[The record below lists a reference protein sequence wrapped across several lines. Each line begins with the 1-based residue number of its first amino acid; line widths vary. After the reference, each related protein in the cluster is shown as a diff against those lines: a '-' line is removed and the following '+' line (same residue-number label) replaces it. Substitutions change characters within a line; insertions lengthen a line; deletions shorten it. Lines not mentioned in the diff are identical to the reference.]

1 MAGNYKIKIEPILD
15 TAKLNQQLNQTK
27 QLKLSGA
34 GQTAGNSFMSGF
46 GRAIKERAKY
56 SIANFLIYGTQNA
69 IKDMV
74 ANVRELD
81 AAQTELRKVTDL
93 SGRSL
98 EKFTDQAYQVGSKV
112 AKTGTEIVQASTEF
126 AKMGKDTTTA
136 LQLSELASR
145 FQNIADTEI
154 DAATAAKFINSQ
166 LKAFGNTSTLQKFT
180 TDFSKAERIIDV
192 TNDTANK
199 FAVGT
204 NDLQNALTK
213 TGSALSVA
221 GNTFE
226 QTIGL
231 VTAGTEIMVGQ
242 PAKVGRGLRSIAI
255 NIANLARENE
265 YFEAAN
271 GKVKI
276 ALQDSNGEM
285 LSTYDIMAK
294 LAEKWGT
301 LNETEQTAIATS
313 LAGKTQF
320 EVFTNVMKNWAT
332 AAGVVDNAVKANGSS
347 LRENEKYLDSIEGKL
362 ANFQSAWEQLSY
374 HVVNSDFLKG
384 VIDLGTQ
391 LVKILDNLVQEFG
404 TLPTLIG
411 LIGTAFGVLKLGKI
425 AIGLTEVGSAIVGIN
440 KATVDLTGNK
450 AFSYLSKELTTWINT
465 GSILATNLPLIA
477 GGIAALGVAIGAIA
491 WDKYFSFDSSL
502 KRLNDYQDKLEKVTG
517 EIEALRQKRD
527 SDDGLTNAE
536 KTHLAVLEAE
546 ERSLER
552 QIKLEQQR
560 VQNAFKEDIS
570 TKQGKKY
577 QERTGPTQL
586 LDYQDSRKKE
596 LDLDSKILEKKE
608 QIADAEEKAQYY
620 RMRGDDQGVKTW
632 EATADAYTKQLDKM
646 YDKYVKLDAEAAEA
660 SANLG
665 AYWEQVSSSVDYDAL
680 SDVEKEKFDEIHKA
694 FIESQIDA
702 TNLKDSYTDVSNVIN
717 SAMDSLGH
725 ENLNLFDNIDMSSI
739 STVEDAITQI
749 YNQIQSLGEDAEISF
764 QVKTDDG
771 KIETFTKKVSELT
784 DEDYQAIIN
793 FNSEGLDNIEQE
805 KDNVESDGYSTI
817 YYDDNGTLK
826 AIEVSKISAADDEK
840 GTITFDDNGTTKTI
854 NSDKIKAAQNVSGK
868 ITFTSN
874 IGSILSNIRTA
885 IAEKAK
891 LARSASGKHRGEK
904 GGLSWLGDE
913 GSRNNPKP
921 ELVVSDDGAYLA
933 GTEGWEIRE
942 LKSTDTVYSYAQ
954 TKKLLGGSQIF
965 EGSAIELPRYKKG
978 KKKKTTAATNANV
991 KKASEKVKK
1000 AKSKAAKKKAK
1011 KNLQKLEKQRQ
1022 KKRDAFDKEVEKLKH
1037 KAKVNHWTDAKYQS
1051 EYKKLYNKYQAYLS
1065 DDQSDDYTES
1075 REDYENERD
1084 TSAFKEQAE
1093 NILNQ
1098 QDLAN
1103 FISAVNA
1110 NDNLS
1115 DDEKKELVQ
1124 DAGNKFYTSEFNRR
1138 IGTIGHGENVGNLV
1152 NSIQNNEYLNAKEKQ
1167 DLIAETYKTSVEYN
1181 LKEYKNGKAT
1191 REQILADIENYYKTR
1206 GQYDETYYKMLDELR
1221 EADKEKELKRL
1232 EDLQKV
1238 QDNSLSLAQKYVRR
1252 ELNLVQKQIDA
1263 TKEEADQLERLT
1275 ELEKELTNAKSKKIR
1290 VYREGVGF
1298 VYERD
1303 VEAIEKAE
1311 KALDDYKSSL
1321 NKTPLEER
1329 AEELQAIL
1337 DLFDEIGDNSAIRD
1351 LEVLLGVGNL
1361 SELTGGIDTNS
1372 SLSSWATW
1380 ISALFAKKSGLSD
1393 LISKLNDVSTSDLD
1407 AWLTASGGTQI
1418 SDALLAQYIGN
1429 HSFASGT
1436 ISAPGGLSRVA
1447 ERLGGE
1453 LVWLGK
1459 GDSVYSNAVSRNLME
1474 WGRYN
1479 PAQVM
1484 NSNNSASTQVFNF
1497 DQIVLPNV
1505 YNANDFYRELQNLPN
1520 KALQQSARRA

>member
-98 EKFTDQAYQVGSKV
+98 EKFTDQAYQVDSKV

-166 LKAFGNTSTLQKFT
+166 LKAFGDTSTLQKFT
-180 TDFSKAERIIDV
+180 GDFEKAQHVIDA
-192 TNDTANK
+192 TNEVANN

-213 TGSALSVA
+213 AGSAMSVA
-221 GNTFE
+221 GNSFE
-226 QTIGL
+226 QTIGM

-255 NIANLARENE
+255 NISKLAQENE
-265 YFEAAN
+265 RFEAAN
-271 GKVKI
+271 GKVDI
-276 ALQDSNGEM
+276 ALQNSNGEM
-285 LSTYDIMAK
+285 RSTYDIMNDLGK
-294 LAEKWGT
+294 VWNN
-301 LNETEQTAIATS
+301 LNETEQTTIATT

-320 EVFTNVMKNWAT
+320 EVFANVMKNWGSAVEAT
-332 AAGVVDNAVKANGSS
+332 NKATNSQGSS
-347 LRENEKYLDSIEGKL
+347 LRENAKYLDSIEGHL
-362 ANFQSAWEQLSY
+362 QSFNSAWEKLSY
-374 HVVNSDFLKG
+374 HLIDSSTIKG
-384 VIDLGTQ
+384 VID
-391 LVKILDNLVQEFG
+391 
-404 TLPTLIG
+404 
-411 LIGTAFGVLKLGKI
+411 IGTDIINIIDKIILALDQLPGKLG
-425 AIGLTEVGSAIVGIN
+425 AIVGI
-440 KATVDLTGNK
+440 AGV
-450 AFSYLSKELTTWINT
+450 
-465 GSILATNLPLIA
+465 LATILGAKKLWSMAEGFLGITKAATETAEAVEGIATAASGAKGLSGLVGSLGSLGSALLPLVPALI
-477 GGIAALGVAIGAIA
+477 ALGGAFIYA
-491 WDKYFSFDSSL
+491 NHQYKNSF
-502 KRLNDYQDKLEKVTG
+502 KGKTEEYKKLGDEITG
-517 EIEALRQKRD
+517 LQSEIEALENKEGDLTAEEESRLSILKMQLQVLQQQEALKQKQ
-527 SDDGLTNAE
+527 LTAAFDKDAKEKIHGKTHKVQGEDVTEREDLTGDKYIKAAE
-536 KTHLAVLEAE
+536 KRFELQKKINHLE
-546 ERSLER
+546 EE
-552 QIKLEQQR
+552 
-560 VQNAFKEDIS
+560 
-570 TKQGKKY
+570 
-577 QERTGPTQL
+577 
-586 LDYQDSRKKE
+586 SRKHPLTE
-596 LDLDSKILEKKE
+596 E
-608 QIADAEEKAQYY
+608 Q
-620 RMRGDDQGVKTW
+620 
-632 EATADAYTKQLDKM
+632 TKQLEKYNAELDKVFDNE
-646 YDKYVKLDAEAAEA
+646 YNALDKLIEEHEAL
-660 SANLG
+660 AN
-665 AYWEQVSSSVDYDAL
+665 VDYSKLSADGKAWYDNTHSAYLQAL
-680 SDVEKEKFDEIHKA
+680 SDVE
-694 FIESQIDA
+694 SVRDA
-702 TNLKDSYTDVSNVIN
+702 VGQ
-717 SAMDSLGH
+717 A
-725 ENLNLFDNIDMSSI
+725 
-739 STVEDAITQI
+739 
-749 YNQIQSLGEDAEISF
+749 
-764 QVKTDDG
+764 
-771 KIETFTKKVSELT
+771 IETFGSAQFDSWNIDISSLQSADELTAQIKEKIESMGDDEEITFRMKSDDGSFKEVTKKKSELT
-784 DEDYQAIIN
+784 EEDIDAIIN
-793 FNSEGLDNIEQE
+793 FKAENVEEVEAEKAEVTEPDEAKIKIAQEGLAEFMAGKQNAMAPGITPIT
-805 KDNVESDGYSTI
+805 VT
-817 YYDDNGTLK
+817 DNGTAGK
-826 AIEVSKISAADDEK
+826 TNKIIDDASKDRKTTISVIQKGASAIKSLLDSLTRPRSTTVTVNEK
-840 GTITFDDNGTTKTI
+840 RGTTLRAK
-854 NSDKIKAAQNVSGK
+854 GK
-868 ITFTSN
+868 KK
-874 IGSILSNIRTA
+874 GEDGG
-885 IAEKAK
+885 IA
-891 LARSASGKHRGEK
+891 
-904 GGLSWLGDE
+904 WLGDE
-913 GSRNNPKP
+913 GSRSNPKP
-921 ELVVSDDGAYLA
+921 ELVVSEDGAYLA
-933 GTEGWEIRE
+933 GTQGWELRS
-942 LKSTDTVYSYAQ
+942 LKSSDIVYTAAETKRLLNGKQ
-954 TKKLLGGSQIF
+954 TFSGTISEI
-965 EGSAIELPRYKKG
+965 PRYKKG
-978 KKKKTTAATNANV
+978 KKKKKTAATNANV
-991 KKASEKVKK
+991 TKASNKVKK
-1000 AKSKAAKKKAK
+1000 AKSKSAKKKAK

-1022 KKRDAFDKEVEKLKH
+1022 KKRDAFDKELEKLKH
-1037 KAKVNHWTDAKYQS
+1037 KAKVNHWTDKKYQA
-1051 EYKKLYNKYQAYLS
+1051 EYKKLYNKYKAYLS
-1065 DDQSDDYTES
+1065 DDQSYDYSES

-1084 TSAFKEQAE
+1084 TKAFEEQAE

-1103 FISAVNA
+1103 FISSVNA

-1115 DDEKKELVQ
+1115 DDEKSELVQ
-1124 DAGNKFYTSEFNRR
+1124 EAGNKFYTSEFNRR

-1206 GQYDETYYKMLDELR
+1206 GEYDETYYKMLDELR

-1361 SELTGGIDTNS
+1361 SQLTGGIDTNS
-1372 SLSSWATW
+1372 SLNSWATW
-1380 ISALFAKKSGLSD
+1380 ISAMFAKSSGLSD
-1393 LISKLNDVSTSDLD
+1393 LISKLGDVNISDLD
-1407 AWLTASGGTQI
+1407 AWLTAGGGTQV
-1418 SDALLAQYIGN
+1418 SDALLSQYINN

>member
-166 LKAFGNTSTLQKFT
+166 LKAFGDTSTLQKFT
-180 TDFSKAERIIDV
+180 GDFEKAQHVIDA
-192 TNDTANK
+192 TNEVANN

-213 TGSALSVA
+213 AGSAMSVA
-221 GNTFE
+221 GNSFE
-226 QTIGL
+226 QTIGM

-255 NIANLARENE
+255 NISKLAQENE
-265 YFEAAN
+265 RFEAAN
-271 GKVKI
+271 GKVDI
-276 ALQDSNGEM
+276 ALQNSNGEM
-285 LSTYDIMAK
+285 RSTYDIMNDLGK
-294 LAEKWGT
+294 VWDN
-301 LNETEQTAIATS
+301 LNETEQTAIATT

-320 EVFTNVMKNWAT
+320 EVFANVMKNWGSAVEAT
-332 AAGVVDNAVKANGSS
+332 NKATNSQGSS
-347 LRENEKYLDSIEGKL
+347 LRENAKYLDSIEGHL
-362 ANFQSAWEQLSY
+362 QSFNSAWEKLSY
-374 HVVNSDFLKG
+374 HLIDSSTIKG
-384 VIDLGTQ
+384 IID
-391 LVKILDNLVQEFG
+391 
-404 TLPTLIG
+404 
-411 LIGTAFGVLKLGKI
+411 IGTDIINIIDKIILALDQLPGKLG
-425 AIGLTEVGSAIVGIN
+425 AIVGI
-440 KATVDLTGNK
+440 AGV
-450 AFSYLSKELTTWINT
+450 
-465 GSILATNLPLIA
+465 LATILGAKKLWSMAEGFLGITKAATETAEAVEGIATAASGAKGLSGLVGSLGSLGSALLPLVPALI
-477 GGIAALGVAIGAIA
+477 ALGGAFIYA
-491 WDKYFSFDSSL
+491 NHQYKNSFKGKTEEYKKLGDEITSL
-502 KRLNDYQDKLEKVTG
+502 QS
-517 EIEALRQKRD
+517 EIEALESKEGNLTTEEESRLSILKMQLQVLQQQEALKQKQ
-527 SDDGLTNAE
+527 LTAAFDKDAKEKIHGKTYKVQGEDVTEREDLTGDKYIKAAE
-536 KTHLAVLEAE
+536 KRFELQKKINHLE
-546 ERSLER
+546 EESKKHPLTE
-552 QIKLEQQR
+552 EQ
-560 VQNAFKEDIS
+560 
-570 TKQGKKY
+570 TKQLEKY
-577 QERTGPTQL
+577 N
-586 LDYQDSRKKE
+586 KE
-596 LDLDSKILEKKE
+596 LDKVFDNEYN
-608 QIADAEEKAQYY
+608 A
-620 RMRGDDQGVKTW
+620 
-632 EATADAYTKQLDKM
+632 LDK
-646 YDKYVKLDAEAAEA
+646 LIEEHEAL
-660 SANLG
+660 AN
-665 AYWEQVSSSVDYDAL
+665 VDYSKLSADGKAWYDNTHSAYLQAL
-680 SDVEKEKFDEIHKA
+680 SDVE
-694 FIESQIDA
+694 SVRDA
-702 TNLKDSYTDVSNVIN
+702 VGQ
-717 SAMDSLGH
+717 A
-725 ENLNLFDNIDMSSI
+725 
-739 STVEDAITQI
+739 
-749 YNQIQSLGEDAEISF
+749 
-764 QVKTDDG
+764 
-771 KIETFTKKVSELT
+771 IETFGSAQFDAWNIDISSLQSADELTAQIKEKIESMGDDEEITFRMKSDDGSFEEVTKKKSELT
-784 DEDYQAIIN
+784 EEDIDAIVNFKAENVEEVEAEKAEVTKPDEAKIKIAQ
-793 FNSEGLDNIEQE
+793 EGLAEFMAGKQNAMAPGITPIT
-805 KDNVESDGYSTI
+805 VT
-817 YYDDNGTLK
+817 DNGTAGK
-826 AIEVSKISAADDEK
+826 TGKTIDDASKDRKTTISVIQKGASVVKSLLDSLTRPRSTTVTVNEK
-840 GTITFDDNGTTKTI
+840 RGTTLRAK
-854 NSDKIKAAQNVSGK
+854 GK
-868 ITFTSN
+868 KK
-874 IGSILSNIRTA
+874 GEDGG
-885 IAEKAK
+885 IA
-891 LARSASGKHRGEK
+891 
-904 GGLSWLGDE
+904 WLGDE
-913 GSRNNPKP
+913 GSRSNPKP
-921 ELVVSDDGAYLA
+921 ELVVSEDGAYLA
-933 GTEGWEIRE
+933 GTSGWELHS
-942 LKSTDTVYSYAQ
+942 LKDSDTVYSYSE
-954 TKKLLGGSQIF
+954 TKKLLGGRQSF
-965 EGSAIELPRYKKG
+965 TGSVEELPRYKKG
-978 KKKKTTAATNANV
+978 KKKKTTKKKSKTATRKAV
-991 KKASEKVKK
+991 QKKASKKTKEKW
-1000 AKSKAAKKKAK
+1000 
-1011 KNLQKLEKQRQ
+1011 EKQ
-1022 KKRDAFDKEVEKLKH
+1022 FDKELETLQY
-1037 KAKVNHWTDAKYQS
+1037 KAKANHWTDAKYQA
-1051 EYKKLYNKYQAYLS
+1051 EYKKLYDKYYNKATTEQLR
-1065 DDQSDDYTES
+1065 DYVED
-1075 REDYENERD
+1075 REDYENKVATEN
-1084 TSAFKEQAE
+1084 FK
-1093 NILNQ
+1093 
-1098 QDLAN
+1098 
-1103 FISAVNA
+1103 
-1110 NDNLS
+1110 
-1115 DDEKKELVQ
+1115 
-1124 DAGNKFYTSEFNRR
+1124 RR
-1138 IGTIGHGENVGNLV
+1138 IGNIGTGHGNLADLV
-1152 NSIQNNEYLNAKEKQ
+1152 SDINANANLSADEKI
-1167 DLIAETYKTSVEYN
+1167 DAIADAYKASVEYN

-1311 KALDDYKSSL
+1311 KALNDYKSSL
-1321 NKTPLEER
+1321 EKTPLEQR

-1407 AWLTASGGTQI
+1407 AWLTANGGTQI

-1484 NSNNSASTQVFNF
+1484 NSNSSANTQVFNF

>member
-1 MAGNYKIKIEPILD
+1 M
-15 TAKLNQQLNQTK
+15 
-27 QLKLSGA
+27 SV
-34 GQTAGNSFMSGF
+34 AGNSF
-46 GRAIKERAKY
+46 E
-56 SIANFLIYGTQNA
+56 
-69 IKDMV
+69 
-74 ANVRELD
+74 E
-81 AAQTELRKVTDL
+81 
-93 SGRSL
+93 
-98 EKFTDQAYQVGSKV
+98 
-112 AKTGTEIVQASTEF
+112 
-126 AKMGKDTTTA
+126 
-136 LQLSELASR
+136 
-145 FQNIADTEI
+145 
-154 DAATAAKFINSQ
+154 
-166 LKAFGNTSTLQKFT
+166 
-180 TDFSKAERIIDV
+180 
-192 TNDTANK
+192 
-199 FAVGT
+199 
-204 NDLQNALTK
+204 
-213 TGSALSVA
+213 
-221 GNTFE
+221 
-226 QTIGL
+226 TIGM

-242 PAKVGRGLRSIAI
+242 PAKVGRGLRTIAI
-255 NIANLARENE
+255 NISKLAQEQE
-265 YFEAAN
+265 TLSVAN
-271 GKVKI
+271 GKYTI
-276 ALQDSNGEM
+276 SLQDQDGQM
-285 LSTYDIMAK
+285 KSTYDIMSQ
-294 LAEKWGT
+294 LGDIWGD
-301 LNETEQTAIATS
+301 LNETEQTALATQ

-320 EVFTNVMKNWAT
+320 EVFSNVMKNW
-332 AAGVVDNAVKANGSS
+332 GSAVKATNTALDSNGSS
-347 LRENEKYLDSIEGKL
+347 LRENEKYLDSIEGKIQ
-362 ANFQSAWEQLSY
+362 AFRSAWEQLSF
-374 HVVNSDFLKG
+374 HLVNSDLIKD
-384 VIDLGTQ
+384 VVDLGT
-391 LVKILDNLVQEFG
+391 KIITVIDNIVQKIG
-404 TLPTLIG
+404 ALPTALGALGIAFGAKKLLGMAEGFLEISKGIEGVTEGAEALADASQAASGAKGLGGLGKALGLLTNPAVIG
-411 LIGTAFGVLKLGKI
+411 GVVALGTA
-425 AIGLTEVGSAIVGIN
+425 
-440 KATVDLTGNK
+440 
-450 AFSYLSKELTTWINT
+450 
-465 GSILATNLPLIA
+465 
-477 GGIAALGVAIGAIA
+477 IAAIEF
-491 WDKYFSFDSSL
+491 DKYFSFDSSL
-502 KRLNDYQDKLEKVTG
+502 KRLNQYSDKLKTVTD
-517 EIEALRQKRD
+517 EIKALKEKRD
-527 SDDGLTNAE
+527 SDEGLTNSE

-560 VQNAFKEDIS
+560 VQNAFKKDVS
-570 TKQGKKY
+570 TNQGKRY

-586 LDYQDSRKKE
+586 LDYQDARKKE
-596 LDLDSKILEKKE
+596 LDLDKQILDMENE
-608 QIADAEEKAQYY
+608 IADARKRAQEYRDAGDEQGAELFEE
-620 RMRGDDQGVKTW
+620 
-632 EATADAYTKQLDKM
+632 TADAYGKRLDKL
-646 YDKYVKLDAEAAEA
+646 YDKYVKLDAEASEA

-665 AYWEQVSSSVDYDAL
+665 AYWEEVSTSVDYDAL
-680 SDVEKEKFDEIHKA
+680 SSVEKAKFDEIHKA

-702 TNLKDSYTDVSNVIN
+702 SNLKDSYTDVANVLN

-725 ENLNLFDNIDMSSI
+725 DNLDLFDNIDVSSI
-739 STVEDAITQI
+739 TTVEEAVNAIKEQLK
-749 YNQIQSLGEDAEISF
+749 SLDGETEIKF
-764 QVKTDDG
+764 KTVDENGNVEEKVK
-771 KIETFTKKVSELT
+771 KISELT
-784 DEDYQAIIN
+784 DDDIEAIVH
-793 FNSEGLDNIEQE
+793 FNAEGVGEVEAEADEAARTRDSIVQVAQEGAQTVSGVIDDAAKDRDSNIDVSQ
-805 KDNVESDGYSTI
+805 SGASTA
-817 YYDDNGTLK
+817 K
-826 AIEVSKISAADDEK
+826 SAIDSAAKNRTTVISVVASGISAVKNALA
-840 GTITFDDNGTTKTI
+840 G
-854 NSDKIKAAQNVSGK
+854 
-868 ITFTSN
+868 
-874 IGSILSNIRTA
+874 IGH
-885 IAEKAK
+885 
-891 LARSASGKHRGEK
+891 ASGKRKGEE
-904 GGLSWLGDE
+904 GGLAWLGDE
-913 GSRNNPKP
+913 GSSKSPKP
-921 ELVVSDDGAYLA
+921 ELVVSEDGTAYLA
-933 GTEGWEIRE
+933 GTTGWELHS
-942 LKSTDTVYSYAQ
+942 LKDSDTVYSYSD
-954 TKKLLGGSQIF
+954 TKKLLGNRQSFVGAVGEI
-965 EGSAIELPRYKKG
+965 PRYKKG
-978 KKKKTTAATNANV
+978 KKKT
-991 KKASEKVKK
+991 KK
-1000 AKSKAAKKKAK
+1000 
-1011 KNLQKLEKQRQ
+1011 Q
-1022 KKRDAFDKEVEKLKH
+1022 KKREKFDKKLDKLKH
-1037 KAKVNHWTDAKYQS
+1037 KQKVNHWTDKKFQS
-1051 EYKKLYNKYQAYLS
+1051 EYSKLYKKYKKYLS
-1065 DDQSDDYTES
+1065 KDQKWERSES

-1084 TSAFKEQAE
+1084 TNVFKEQAE

-1110 NDNLS
+1110 NNNLS

-1167 DLIAETYKTSVEYN
+1167 DLIAEAYKTSVEYN

-1311 KALDDYKSSL
+1311 KALNDYKSSL
-1321 NKTPLEER
+1321 EKTPLEQR

-1407 AWLTASGGTQI
+1407 AWLTANGGTQI

-1484 NSNNSASTQVFNF
+1484 NSNSSANTQVFNF

>member
-1 MAGNYKIKIEPILD
+1 M
-15 TAKLNQQLNQTK
+15 
-27 QLKLSGA
+27 
-34 GQTAGNSFMSGF
+34 
-46 GRAIKERAKY
+46 
-56 SIANFLIYGTQNA
+56 
-69 IKDMV
+69 
-74 ANVRELD
+74 
-81 AAQTELRKVTDL
+81 
-93 SGRSL
+93 
-98 EKFTDQAYQVGSKV
+98 
-112 AKTGTEIVQASTEF
+112 
-126 AKMGKDTTTA
+126 
-136 LQLSELASR
+136 
-145 FQNIADTEI
+145 
-154 DAATAAKFINSQ
+154 
-166 LKAFGNTSTLQKFT
+166 
-180 TDFSKAERIIDV
+180 
-192 TNDTANK
+192 
-199 FAVGT
+199 
-204 NDLQNALTK
+204 
-213 TGSALSVA
+213 SVA
-221 GNTFE
+221 GNSFE
-226 QTIGL
+226 QTIGM

-255 NIANLARENE
+255 NISKLAQENE

-271 GKVKI
+271 GKVKV

-285 LSTYDIMAK
+285 RSTYDIMNDLGK
-294 LAEKWGT
+294 VWGN
-301 LNETEQTAIATS
+301 LNETEQTSIATT

-320 EVFTNVMKNWAT
+320 EVFANLMKNWGSAVEAT
-332 AAGVVDNAVKANGSS
+332 NKAMNSQGSS
-347 LRENEKYLDSIEGKL
+347 IRENEKYLDSIEGKIQ
-362 ANFQSAWEQLSY
+362 AFQSAWEQLSY
-374 HVVNSDFLKG
+374 HVMSSDFIKG
-384 VIDLGTQ
+384 VIDLGTD
-391 LVKILDNLVQEFG
+391 LIKILDTLVQKVG
-404 TLPTLIG
+404 TIPTLLG
-411 LIGTAFGVLKLGKI
+411 MLSTAFGAMKLGKLASNFLGI
-425 AIGLTEVGSAIVGIN
+425 TNAIEGAAEATNAMTTAAEAAGGAKGI
-440 KATVDLTGNK
+440 GG
-450 AFSYLSKELTTWINT
+450 LSK
-465 GSILATNLPLIA
+465 
-477 GGIAALGVAIGAIA
+477 ALGVLTSPAVLGGLAALAVAIA
-491 WDKYFSFDSSL
+491 AIEFDKYFSFDSSL
-502 KRLNDYQDKLEKVTG
+502 KRLNEYEDKLQDVTSEIDALNEKRAN
-517 EIEALRQKRD
+517 E
-527 SDDGLTNAE
+527 GLTNAE

-560 VQNAFKEDIS
+560 VQNAFKKDVS
-570 TKQGKKY
+570 TNQGKKY

-596 LDLDSKILEKKE
+596 LDLDKQILEKKE
-608 QIADAEEKAQYY
+608 QIADAEKKAQYY
-620 RMRGDDQGVKTW
+620 RMQGDDQGVATW
-632 EATADAYTKQLDKM
+632 EAQAEAYTKQLDTM

-702 TNLKDSYTDVSNVIN
+702 SNLKDSYTDVAGVIN

-725 ENLNLFDNIDMSSI
+725 DNLDLFDNIDISSI
-739 STVEDAITQI
+739 ETVEDAVSAIKE
-749 YNQIQSLGEDAEISF
+749 QIQSLGDDTEITF
-764 QVKTDDG
+764 QVKDEDG
-771 KIETFTKKVSELT
+771 SIETYTKKVSELT
-784 DEDYQAIIN
+784 DEDYEAMIHFNETGIGEVDAEADNAARTRDSVVKVAQEGAQAVSGVI
-793 FNSEGLDNIEQE
+793 DNAS
-805 KDNVESDGYSTI
+805 KDRDTTVHVGQKGAGDVQSTI
-817 YYDDNGTLK
+817 NG
-826 AIEVSKISAADDEK
+826 IK
-840 GTITFDDNGTTKTI
+840 GKDVHINIFKTI
-854 NSDKIKAAQNVSGK
+854 WESIKK
-868 ITFTSN
+868 
-874 IGSILSNIRTA
+874 
-885 IAEKAK
+885 KAK
-891 LARSASGKHRGEK
+891 GKRKGEE
-904 GGLSWLGDE
+904 GGMSWLGDE
-913 GSRNNPKP
+913 GSRANPKP
-921 ELVVSDDGAYLA
+921 ELVVGEDGAYLA
-933 GTEGWEIRE
+933 GTGGWELRN
-942 LKSTDTVYSYAQ
+942 LKASDTVYTASQ
-954 TKKLLGGSQIF
+954 TKRLLSDGDFDIASV
-965 EGSAIELPRYKKG
+965 ELPRFKKG
-978 KKKKTTAATNANV
+978 KKPKKKKATAATNANV
-991 KKASEKVKK
+991 AKAQAKVKN
-1000 AKSKAAKKKAK
+1000 AKSKKAKKKAK
-1011 KNLQKLEKQRQ
+1011 KNLEKLK
-1022 KKRDAFDKEVEKLKH
+1022 KKRDKTRSAFDKELEQLKH

-1084 TSAFKEQAE
+1084 TDVFKEQAE

-1167 DLIAETYKTSVEYN
+1167 DLIAETYKASVEYN

-1311 KALDDYKSSL
+1311 KALNDYKSSL
-1321 NKTPLEER
+1321 EKTPFEQR

-1380 ISALFAKKSGLSD
+1380 ISAIFAKSSGLTD

-1407 AWLTASGGTQI
+1407 AWLTAGGGTQI
-1418 SDALLAQYIGN
+1418 SDTLLAQYIGN

-1520 KALQQSARRA
+1520 KALQQSTRRA